1 MGKQGQPHS
10 GGARPPPGGA
20 TIEDLI
26 ARAGERVDQLKAAT
40 REANEAAQALKEAAR
55 EHQASLKAA
64 AHDAV
69 EELLKHHADVE
80 MARMGEEIKAV
91 TVKVGDQVRRQLD
104 DLLNTYLAGESADE
118 PSLPELVEARQR
130 IRKSREAIDRDRRTS
145 GGKA

>member
-1 MGKQGQPHS
+1 MGKQG
-10 GGARPPPGGA
+10 GGARPPAGGA

-26 ARAGERVDQLKAAT
+26 VRAGVRVEELRAVT

-64 AHDAV
+64 AHQAV

-80 MARMGEEIKAV
+80 MARMGEEVTAAV
-91 TVKVGDQVRRQLD
+91 AKVGDGVRRQLD
-104 DLLNTYLAGESADE
+104 ELLDTYLAGETAAE

-130 IRKSREAIDRDRRTS
+130 LRKSREAVERDRKAS
-145 GGKA
+145 GGKP